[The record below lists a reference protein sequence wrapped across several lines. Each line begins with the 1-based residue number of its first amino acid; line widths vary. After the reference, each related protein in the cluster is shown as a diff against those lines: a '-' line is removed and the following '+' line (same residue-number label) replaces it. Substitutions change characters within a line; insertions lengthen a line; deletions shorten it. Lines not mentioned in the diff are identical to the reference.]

1 MLKSVQIAGF
11 GIAALVA
18 VAGATALKSSDPVVA
33 GVEDN
38 SIPVRET
45 PAIRGEEMALLTAP
59 PLVPAPITRKH
70 ATKVVVELEVIEKT
84 ARLADGVEYTF
95 WTFGGT
101 VPGSF
106 VRVREGDLVE
116 FKLKNHHTS
125 MVAHNIDL
133 HAVTGPGGGAKA
145 SLAAPGHE
153 STFSFTALNP
163 GLYVYH
169 CATAPVGIHIANGMY
184 GLILVE
190 PKEGLPKVDREFYV
204 MQSEFYT
211 KGAHG
216 AGGHQPFDMQKAL
229 TETPDYVVFN
239 GSVGALMGDEKL
251 TAKVGETVRL
261 YVGNGGPN
269 LVSSFHVIG
278 EVFDNVYSEGGVK
291 VAQKNVQTTLVPA
304 GGSAIVEFRVE
315 VPGSLVLVDHSI
327 FRAMHKGALGLLEVT
342 GGENKVVFDAKS
354 TSPAS
359 SNAAH

>member
-1 MLKSVQIAGF
+1 
-11 GIAALVA
+11 
-18 VAGATALKSSDPVVA
+18 
-33 GVEDN
+33 
-38 SIPVRET
+38 
-45 PAIRGEEMALLTAP
+45 
-59 PLVPAPITRKH
+59 
-70 ATKVVVELEVIEKT
+70 
-84 ARLADGVEYTF
+84 
-95 WTFGGT
+95 
-101 VPGSF
+101 
-106 VRVREGDLVE
+106 
-116 FKLKNHHTS
+116 
-125 MVAHNIDL
+125 
-133 HAVTGPGGGAKA
+133 
-145 SLAAPGHE
+145 
-153 STFSFTALNP
+153 
-163 GLYVYH
+163 
-169 CATAPVGIHIANGMY
+169 
-184 GLILVE
+184 
-190 PKEGLPKVDREFYV
+190 
-204 MQSEFYT
+204 
-211 KGAHG
+211 
-216 AGGHQPFDMQKAL
+216 MQKAL